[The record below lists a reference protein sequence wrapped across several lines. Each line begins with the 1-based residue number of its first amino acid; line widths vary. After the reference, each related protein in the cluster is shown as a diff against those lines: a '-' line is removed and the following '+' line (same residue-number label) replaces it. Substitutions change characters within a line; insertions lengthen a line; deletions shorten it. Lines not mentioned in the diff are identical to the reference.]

1 MLRVDPCRLARR
13 LAIGLALVLGACS
26 ANERVVEGGVVHELA
41 GTRWALVQLFG
52 AAASLGADAR
62 EPFVALQS
70 MDARIVGYA
79 GCNRIAGR
87 YELSGEQLRFSQIAS
102 TRMACPEMAVEDALL
117 KALEATVRWRISG
130 DELELRGSDGAAVAR
145 FKARNL

>member
-1 MLRVDPCRLARR
+1 M
-13 LAIGLALVLGACS
+13 VLSACS
-26 ANERVVEGGVVHELA
+26 SNEAVVEGGVIHELA
-41 GTRWALVQLFG
+41 GTRWALVQVFG
-52 AAASLGADAR
+52 KSAIVSGDAR
-62 EPFVALQS
+62 EPFIALQS
-70 MDARIVGYA
+70 TDARIVGYA

-117 KALEATVRWRISG
+117 KALDATVRWNISG
-130 DELELRGSDGAAVAR
+130 DNLQLLGQDGAAVAR